1 MRFLLAMLVACVS
14 TGCVDRSA
22 AGVYVGRREVA
33 PGPSHIVGPLSRV
46 RLELRPDGTFSLE
59 NTSLTFSGNWQA
71 DGSIITLQI
80 KESLGKRVT
89 YRPAPT
95 LEKHPEGWLFKDP
108 GGADSAPV
116 VLRREGK

>member
-1 MRFLLAMLVACVS
+1 MLVAGVS
-14 TGCVDRSA
+14 LGCVDRSA

-33 PGPSHIVGPLSRV
+33 PGPSHIVGPLARV

-71 DGSIITLQI
+71 EGSIITLQI
-80 KESLGKRVT
+80 KESLGKRVN

-116 VLRREGK
+116 VLKREGK